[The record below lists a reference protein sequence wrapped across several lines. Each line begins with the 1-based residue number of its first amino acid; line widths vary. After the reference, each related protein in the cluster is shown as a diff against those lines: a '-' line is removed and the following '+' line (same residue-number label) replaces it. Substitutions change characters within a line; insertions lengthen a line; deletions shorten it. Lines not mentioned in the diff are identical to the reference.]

1 MNLPKKEF
9 CTHLTQ
15 PLPCKRD
22 KTYHNVMMANTFKSD
37 DVIYFV
43 LAVGDLGGIGL
54 IKPKTEVKNSCHLN
68 LFHG

>member
-1 MNLPKKEF
+1 
-9 CTHLTQ
+9 
-15 PLPCKRD
+15 
-22 KTYHNVMMANTFKSD
+22 MMANTFKSD